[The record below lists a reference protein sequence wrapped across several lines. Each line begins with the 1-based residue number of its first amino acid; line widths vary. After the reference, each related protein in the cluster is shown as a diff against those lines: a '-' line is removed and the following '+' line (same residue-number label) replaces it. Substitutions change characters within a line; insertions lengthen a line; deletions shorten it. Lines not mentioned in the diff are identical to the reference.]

1 MIFFCEDCGEKN
13 FLTQTQLKNGKA
25 VFKCD
30 ACNYMN
36 SYAYQISEKKYL
48 KKINQFFKDI
58 QTSPEI
64 IGSFLFHGKTGVLKN
79 NMPDMLKESDLKI
92 LGKTITNNYLIG
104 CSQYS
109 DINEMTLVIANKNM
123 IAKMIDS
130 NLTLIIVSKIFPL
143 SKYILDKL
151 DHLVSDNTGQNR

>member
-1 MIFFCEDCGEKN
+1 
-13 FLTQTQLKNGKA
+13 
-25 VFKCD
+25 
-30 ACNYMN
+30 MN
-36 SYAYQISEKKYL
+36 SYAYPISKKNL
-48 KKINQFFKDI
+48 KKIDQFFKDI
-58 QTSPEI
+58 QVSPEI

-79 NMPDMLKESDLKI
+79 NMPDMLKESDLKV

-104 CSQYS
+104 CSQYP

-143 SKYILDKL
+143 SKNILDKL
-151 DHLVSDNTGQNR
+151 EHLVSDNTGQNR